1 VLLSLLPS
9 LALAGEPSASPE
21 VQAIEARVTAEL
33 VKPLVTK
40 EQERAKFSRA
50 RLPPGE
56 RRVRV
61 TQATPSVDA
70 TGKAFFA
77 FSIDSR
83 FGAGW
88 TKDDVVG
95 CAYVDGDLFVKRGE
109 YRPASILLGKNVKP
123 VAGACVASGDSLA
136 VR

>member
-9 LALAGEPSASPE
+9 LALAGEPAASPE
-21 VQAIEARVTAEL
+21 VRAIEARVNAEL
-33 VKPLVTK
+33 VAPLASK
-40 EQERAKFSRA
+40 ELERSRFSRA
-50 RLPPGE
+50 RLPPRE

-61 TQATPSVDA
+61 TQATPSTDA
-70 TGKAFFA
+70 TGKAFFP

-95 CAYVDGDLFVKRGE
+95 CAYVDGELFVKRGE

-123 VAGACVASGDSLA
+123 VAGACVPSKDSLA